1 MTLERVDSGTLE
13 LGGCAIEVL
22 RYRRTLERLPG
33 AHPVSNSEELT
44 FATAL
49 RATLASTLRVGDVE
63 LITTPAAICLN
74 FKHME

>member
-22 RYRRTLERLPG
+22 RYRR